1 MTNLTVIIPLYNTE
15 QYIEQCLKTIVQ
27 QSLKNIEIIV
37 VDDGSTDQ
45 SAKICEQFEQNDQR
59 IRVIHQE
66 NKGASGARYAGLKAC
81 RTKYVTFVD
90 SDDFILE
97 ESYVYASAYMERG
110 IDMIFFEIARYF
122 DEHNIKVA
130 KHLLTDGFYD
140 RDRIERDVYPR
151 LIWNFEK
158 NIPGIECSQ
167 CVRITKK
174 ELLIKMYEDIDI
186 DLFYG
191 EDTVITYP
199 LYKKI
204 STMQVVPYCYYM
216 HRQRKK
222 ECASYIKSNAFLRE
236 TYLLYEHL
244 LNEFCLSDEETMF
257 RRQIEYFFIYATQ
270 LKKVKYNDFQDSNRF
285 LFPFDK
291 VSYNRKIILYGAG
304 EMGHVFYKQLEK
316 IKYCHDILWVDRNAE
331 YMNDDRIH
339 SVSEIK
345 SYDFDYV
352 VIAIE
357 NKEIC
362 KSVYEF
368 LITQNIDSEVIIF

>member
-15 QYIEQCLKTIVQ
+15 QYIEQCLNSVLQ

-45 SAKICEQFEQNDQR
+45 SAKICEQFEKNDQR
-59 IRVIHQE
+59 VRVIHQE
-66 NKGASGARYAGLKAC
+66 NKGLSGARYAGLKAC

-90 SDDFILE
+90 ADDFILE
-97 ESYVYASAYMERG
+97 ESYVYASAYMEQG

-122 DEHNIKVA
+122 DEHNIKIA
-130 KHLLTDGFYD
+130 KHLLTAGFYD
-140 RDRIERDVYPR
+140 RDRIERDVYPM
-151 LIWNFEK
+151 LIWNLEK

-191 EDTVITYP
+191 EDTAISYP

-216 HRQRKK
+216 HRQRNI

-270 LKKVKYNDFQDSNRF
+270 LKKIKYNDFYDNNRF

-291 VSYNRKIILYGAG
+291 VSYKRKIILYGAG
-304 EMGHVFYKQLEK
+304 EMGHVFYKQLKK

-345 SYDFDYV
+345 SYVFDYV

-368 LITQNIDSEVIIF
+368 LIAQNIDSEVIIF